1 MILHDF
7 INFITGTI
15 ECACEEKDA
24 AALYSALRSEGVSVF
39 GQLRA
44 EGKFYFKIKRAEKN
58 ALEFALAKSGVEL
71 CYFRERGL
79 PQLLYR
85 YRRRP
90 GLLLGAIIYGVLL
103 FVSSRFI
110 WDIRVRGND
119 TVPDSEIIRLLGEL
133 GCEVGSY
140 SPAIDYDALCN
151 RYLAASDNIAWI
163 SVNLSGTVAVVE
175 VIEASHGRASVGD
188 GGIIASNLVAERD
201 GIVVSY
207 SVGSGSPMIKPGAV
221 VSKGSL
227 LVSGVMEHKDG
238 SSTIV
243 RARGSVYA
251 KTKRE
256 FEVSVPL
263 EREKK
268 IPGEEVAGQKYLK
281 FFSWLI
287 KISLNSGNYPESY
300 DKIVDSRR
308 IVLPG
313 DIELPVFI
321 ITERFVPYS
330 AVPYTLTEEEAKRLA
345 WKQVTDFVE
354 TELADCELLSAQIE
368 EGMDDDGA
376 YRIKCVFECIEDIAA
391 ERVIGVSGSGV
402 PSPAGTK

>member
-71 CYFRERGL
+71 CYFRERRL

-402 PSPAGTK
+402 PSPAGAK

>member
-1 MILHDF
+1 LILHDF

-188 GGIIASNLVAERD
+188 GGIIASNLVAARD

-402 PSPAGTK
+402 PSPAGAK

>member
-1 MILHDF
+1 LILHDF

-44 EGKFYFKIKRAEKN
+44 EGKFYFKIKRAAKN

-402 PSPAGTK
+402 PSPAGAK

>member
-1 MILHDF
+1 LILHDF

-71 CYFRERGL
+71 CYFRERRL

-402 PSPAGTK
+402 PSPAGAK

>member
-368 EGMDDDGA
+368 EGMDDNGA

-402 PSPAGTK
+402 PSPAGAK

>member
-402 PSPAGTK
+402 PSPAGAK

>member
-1 MILHDF
+1 LILHDF

-402 PSPAGTK
+402 PSPAGAK

>member
-1 MILHDF
+1 
-7 INFITGTI
+7 
-15 ECACEEKDA
+15 
-24 AALYSALRSEGVSVF
+24 
-39 GQLRA
+39 
-44 EGKFYFKIKRAEKN
+44 
-58 ALEFALAKSGVEL
+58 
-71 CYFRERGL
+71 
-79 PQLLYR
+79 
-85 YRRRP
+85 
-90 GLLLGAIIYGVLL
+90 
-103 FVSSRFI
+103 
-110 WDIRVRGND
+110 
-119 TVPDSEIIRLLGEL
+119 
-133 GCEVGSY
+133 
-140 SPAIDYDALCN
+140 
-151 RYLAASDNIAWI
+151 
-163 SVNLSGTVAVVE
+163 
-175 VIEASHGRASVGD
+175 
-188 GGIIASNLVAERD
+188 
-201 GIVVSY
+201 
-207 SVGSGSPMIKPGAV
+207 
-221 VSKGSL
+221 
-227 LVSGVMEHKDG
+227 
-238 SSTIV
+238 
-243 RARGSVYA
+243 VYA

-402 PSPAGTK
+402 PSPAGAK

>member
-163 SVNLSGTVAVVE
+163 SVNLSGSVAVVE

-402 PSPAGTK
+402 PSPAGAK